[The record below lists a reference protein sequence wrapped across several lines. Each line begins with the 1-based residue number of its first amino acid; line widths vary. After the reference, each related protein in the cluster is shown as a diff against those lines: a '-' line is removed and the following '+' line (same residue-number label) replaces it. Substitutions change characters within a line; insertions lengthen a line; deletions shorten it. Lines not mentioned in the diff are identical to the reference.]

1 MVNNTRKKE
10 NQMKNIVENNN
21 EHLGTIEKYQKNN
34 QQIFTKRKK
43 CKNIKNNKKKW
54 CVKKFPFCLVA
65 LAFGIQYATMKFN
78 FRIVSDHNAHNN

>member
-21 EHLGTIEKYQKNN
+21 EHLGTIKKYQKNN

-43 CKNIKNNKKKW
+43 
-54 CVKKFPFCLVA
+54 
-65 LAFGIQYATMKFN
+65 M
-78 FRIVSDHNAHNN
+78 